1 MKALGFLG
9 LLGLVAALPAHPA
22 HALQT
27 TPSALPATGAP
38 QPVILDRVV
47 AIINGQ
53 VLLQSDVEEERKLA
67 ALEPLRVSPRQD
79 TEAEAAH
86 RLIRRTLILAQMQ
99 EQAQP
104 TTVSA
109 AEAETGLE
117 ELRASLHQCAP
128 YSCTSAEGWDKFLKA
143 HGLTEAEA
151 LQRWSQRMAIQ
162 RFIDL
167 RFRAGIRISPSD
179 IHDYYEKTLEPA
191 LEARH
196 EPPPPLKNVSARIQ
210 QLLLEERVN
219 AMISDWLRSL
229 RAEGSVQILVPAYG
243 SSSGSPD
250 QGSE

>member
-1 MKALGFLG
+1 MKALGILC
-9 LLGLVAALPAHPA
+9 LLGLAAAPAVL
-22 HALQT
+22 ALQA
-27 TPSALPATGAP
+27 TPPAPPAAGAQ

-53 VLLQSDVEEERKLA
+53 VLLQSDVEQERRLA
-67 ALEPLRVSPRQD
+67 ALEPLQISPSQD
-79 TEAEAAH
+79 TEAEAAR
-86 RLIRRTLILAQMQ
+86 RLIRRTLVLAQMQ

-109 AEAETGLE
+109 AEAEKGLE
-117 ELRASLHQCAP
+117 ELRATLHRCAP
-128 YSCTSAEGWDKFLKA
+128 YSCSSAEGWDKFLKA
-143 HGLTEAEA
+143 HGLTEADA

-167 RFRAGIRISPSD
+167 RFRAGIRISPAD
-179 IHDYYEKTLEPA
+179 IHDYYEKTLVPA

-196 EPPPPLKNVSARIQ
+196 EPPPQLNNVSTRIQ

-243 SSSGSPD
+243 SSSGTPD